1 MILSSFFLTISLSI
15 VLVGNKNDLN
25 DDRVITSQEGKQ
37 AATEM
42 HAEFVEITAKNHV
55 AVTSLFHNLVL
66 STDKETNE
74 KNSGCI
80 IN

>member
-1 MILSSFFLTISLSI
+1 M
-15 VLVGNKNDLN
+15 LVGNKNDLN
-25 DDRVITSQEGKQ
+25 DDRVITFQEGKQ

-42 HAEFVEITAKNHV
+42 RAEFVEITAKNHV
-55 AVTSLFHNLVL
+55 AVTSLFHSLVL

-74 KNSGCI
+74 KTSGCI